1 MLQEQLETLAKQHSS
16 LERAATLSDTHSSN
30 PPLSAYSDM
39 EEEFHDAAEELSLSG
54 SRRHHGSCR
63 NSDSESLSTLNDV
76 PPSAAS
82 TTMALAPSSFVPIRH
97 PPVANRS
104 RAGFERRSKIPDR
117 PDLPIN
123 LWSIMKNCIGKE
135 LSKIPMPV
143 NFSEPLSVLQ
153 RITED
158 LEYASLLET
167 ASTLEPIEQMAYVAA
182 YAVSNYSTTGIV
194 PINHLIH
201 S

>member
-1 MLQEQLETLAKQHSS
+1 MFS
-16 LERAATLSDTHSSN
+16 
-30 PPLSAYSDM
+30 PLKTAVK
-39 EEEFHDAAEELSLSG
+39 
-54 SRRHHGSCR
+54 RRHGSER
-63 NSDSESLSTLNDV
+63 NSDSESLSTLNDA
-76 PPSAAS
+76 PPRAAAGMGLS
-82 TTMALAPSSFVPIRH
+82 SSSFNPTPVKPITPSQTGGR
-97 PPVANRS
+97 V
-104 RAGFERRSKIPDR
+104 RRSTIPDR

-167 ASTLEPIEQMAYVAA
+167 ASTL
-182 YAVSNYSTTGIV
+182 VS
-194 PINHLIH
+194 
-201 S
+201 

>member
-1 MLQEQLETLAKQHSS
+1 MLNPLKTQLK
-16 LERAATLSDTHSSN
+16 
-30 PPLSAYSDM
+30 
-39 EEEFHDAAEELSLSG
+39 
-54 SRRHHGSCR
+54 RRHAGSER
-63 NSDSESLSTLNDV
+63 NSDSESVSTLNDV
-76 PPSAAS
+76 PPRS
-82 TTMALAPSSFVPIRH
+82 TTAVAISPQTFKPPRATPVVP
-97 PPVANRS
+97 ARS
-104 RAGFERRSKIPDR
+104 RGGRERRTRIPDR

-167 ASTLEPIEQMAYVAA
+167 AANL
-182 YAVSNYSTTGIV
+182 VSSPSALLPV
-194 PINHLIH
+194 